1 MNCREFLERLED
13 YIDPQTAT
21 ELRAE
26 LDTHAFGCSHCQ
38 VTLNTTRKTVE
49 IYRNNELYELPQNLR
64 EKIQEAVMKKC
75 SKMREANKDCSGST
89 SE

>member
-26 LDTHAFGCSHCQ
+26 LDTHAFRCSHCQ
-38 VTLNTTRKTVE
+38 VTFNTTRKTVE

-75 SKMREANKDCSGST
+75 SKMREATKDCSGST